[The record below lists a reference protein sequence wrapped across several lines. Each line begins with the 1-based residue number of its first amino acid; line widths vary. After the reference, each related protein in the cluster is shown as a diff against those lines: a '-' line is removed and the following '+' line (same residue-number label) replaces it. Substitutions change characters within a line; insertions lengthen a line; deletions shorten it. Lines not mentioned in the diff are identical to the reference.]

1 MNDAQNPTPEL
12 HMKVE
17 AALSEFFCEDI
28 DLLCLNANERSITH
42 KFAEHLQRQFSD
54 LDVDCEYNRHGID
67 KKELVF
73 ALGTTA
79 TDCEHAK
86 TVYPDVIVHKRR
98 RDSSNKL
105 VIEVKKS
112 NGGNATHD
120 KKKLL
125 VFTKPRGGYEYQL
138 GLFLEFDVGEQS
150 GLKHAECYQCGKKTP
165 SPCPHCNSL
174 LNSFNPCAISTT
186 TARQT

>member
-1 MNDAQNPTPEL
+1 MTKYTTAKL
-12 HMKVE
+12 HMKIE
-17 AALSEFFCEDI
+17 NALREFFRKDAC
-28 DLLCLNANERSITH
+28 LLSLKVNERSITH
-42 KFAEHLQRQFSD
+42 KLAEYLQRQFAD
-54 LDVDCEYNRHGID
+54 LDVDCEYNRHGIE
-67 KKELVF
+67 KKELSF

-86 TVYPDVIVHKRR
+86 TVYPDIIVHKRG

-112 NGGNATHD
+112 TGDNVTHD
-120 KKKLL
+120 KKKLR

-150 GLKHAECYQCGKKTP
+150 GLKHAECYQGVKRTL
-165 SPCPHCNSL
+165 SPCPHCKSL
-174 LNSFNPCAISTT
+174 LNSFKPSVISTT
-186 TARQT
+186 TARQS